1 MGVSITAMQKGFAA
15 KLAIC
20 CVAILIL
27 GGLGGY
33 LTSGNM
39 GWYERLQRP
48 PGTPPGWLFGPVW
61 TLLYLMMGASL
72 ALLWQNPAS
81 HPRSRRAIILFI
93 FQLVLNLAW
102 TPVFFGLQRID
113 LALALIVALWFA
125 IVVTIA
131 AARPVSRSAAWLL
144 VPYYA
149 WVSYATYLNAGFFL
163 FNRP

>member
-1 MGVSITAMQKGFAA
+1 MKTGFAG
-15 KLAIC
+15 KVAIC
-20 CVAILIL
+20 CVGILVL
-27 GGLGGY
+27 GGLGGF

-39 GWYERLQRP
+39 GWYELLKRP
-48 PGTPPGWLFGPVW
+48 PGTPPGWVFGPVW
-61 TLLYLMMGASL
+61 TVLYLMMGASL
-72 ALLWQNPAS
+72 ALLWQNSANE
-81 HPRSRRAIILFI
+81 PRARRAVVAFI
-93 FQLVLNLAW
+93 VQLLLNLAW

-113 LALALIVALWFA
+113 IALGVIVALWIA

-131 AARPVSRSAAWLL
+131 AARPVSRTAAWLL